1 MYFLALEAKNLSL
14 HRFYYIEK
22 ELFSLTLA
30 KFTSIYFIFTGV
42 LIGIIAIL
50 PSLFSGAQLFIP
62 NFWVMFGFLA
72 GITYIAYVLVDIGIK
87 RDPEVGIM
95 AIMGS
100 IAVKMIFCMAFVLIY
115 SIKAKGIGLVF
126 LLNFFS
132 LYLLFTAFEIYCL
145 LRNLRHQNL
154 K

>member
-1 MYFLALEAKNLSL
+1 M
-14 HRFYYIEK
+14 
-22 ELFSLTLA
+22 
-30 KFTSIYFIFTGV
+30 
-42 LIGIIAIL
+42 IGIIAVL
-50 PSLFSGAQLFIP
+50 PLVFPDKQLLVS

-72 GITYIAYVLVDIGIK
+72 GITYIAYMLVDIGVK
-87 RDPEVGIM
+87 RDPEVGVM

-132 LYLLFTAFEIYCL
+132 LYLLFTVFEVYCL

>member
-1 MYFLALEAKNLSL
+1 
-14 HRFYYIEK
+14 
-22 ELFSLTLA
+22 LTLA
-30 KFTSIYFIFTGV
+30 KFTSSYLIFSGV
-42 LIGIIAIL
+42 LIGIIAVL
-50 PSLFSGAQLFIP
+50 PMLFPDTQLFVK
-62 NFWVMFGFLA
+62 NFWLMFGFLA
-72 GITYIAYVLVDIGIK
+72 GITFIAYILVDIGIK

-115 SIKAKGIGLVF
+115 SIKEKGIGVVF

-132 LYLLFTAFEIYCL
+132 LYLLFSVFEIYCL

>member
-1 MYFLALEAKNLSL
+1 MLFPDSL
-14 HRFYYIEK
+14 
-22 ELFSLTLA
+22 LFV
-30 KFTSIYFIFTGV
+30 K
-42 LIGIIAIL
+42 
-50 PSLFSGAQLFIP
+50 
-62 NFWVMFGFLA
+62 NFWLLFGFLA
-72 GITYIAYVLVDIGIK
+72 GITFIAYLLVDIGIK

-115 SIKAKGIGLVF
+115 SIKVKEIGLLF
-126 LLNFFS
+126 MLNFFS

>member
-1 MYFLALEAKNLSL
+1 
-14 HRFYYIEK
+14 
-22 ELFSLTLA
+22 LTLA
-30 KFTSIYFIFTGV
+30 KFTSSYLIFIGV
-42 LIGIIAIL
+42 LIGIIAVL
-50 PSLFSGAQLFIP
+50 PMLFPDTQLFVK
-62 NFWVMFGFLA
+62 NFWLMFGFLA
-72 GITYIAYVLVDIGIK
+72 GITFIAYILVDIGIK

-115 SIKAKGIGLVF
+115 SIKEKGIGVVF

-132 LYLLFTAFEIYCL
+132 LYLLFSVFEIYCL

>member
-1 MYFLALEAKNLSL
+1 
-14 HRFYYIEK
+14 
-22 ELFSLTLA
+22 LTLA
-30 KFTSIYFIFTGV
+30 KFTSSYLIFIGV
-42 LIGIIAIL
+42 LIGIIAVL
-50 PSLFSGAQLFIP
+50 PMLFPDTQLFVK
-62 NFWVMFGFLA
+62 NFWLMFGFLA
-72 GITYIAYVLVDIGIK
+72 GITFIAYMLVDIGIK

-115 SIKAKGIGLVF
+115 SIKEKGIGVVF

-132 LYLLFTAFEIYCL
+132 LYLLFSVFEIYCL

>member
-1 MYFLALEAKNLSL
+1 M
-14 HRFYYIEK
+14 
-22 ELFSLTLA
+22 TLA
-30 KFTSIYFIFTGV
+30 KFTSIYLIFIGV
-42 LIGIIAIL
+42 LIGVVAVL
-50 PSLFSGAQLFIP
+50 PSIFSGLQLFVP
-62 NFWVMFGFLA
+62 NFWLMFGFLA
-72 GITYIAYVLVDIGIK
+72 GITYIAYLLVDIGIK

-100 IAVKMIFCMAFVLIY
+100 IAVKMLFCMAFVLIY
-115 SIKAKGIGLVF
+115 SIKVKGIGVIF

-132 LYLLFTAFEIYCL
+132 LYLLFSVFEIYCL